1 MENGRIQNECREEVG
16 RADDRYG
23 KACVKPPVLA
33 PQSAKAEQ
41 LEHDA
46 DGRENVI

>member
-1 MENGRIQNECREEVG
+1 MENGRIQNKSREEIG
-16 RADDRYG
+16 RSDDRYG
-23 KACVKPPVLA
+23 KACIKPLILA